1 MNDERAEA
9 RAELLK
15 TLGHKYVELPEEPTE
30 DDIIDAKFDK
40 MMAKRKLRIAKEE
53 LKKTQAKL
61 LSERRYNG
69 DNDKTAS
76 GVDL

>member
-9 RAELLK
+9 RAELLE
-15 TLGHKYVELPEEPTE
+15 TLGHKYVELPDEPTE

-53 LKKTQAKL
+53 LKKTQRRL
-61 LSERRYNG
+61 MVERNG
-69 DNDKTAS
+69 RNNDDPEN
-76 GVDL
+76 GVDS